1 MKILYSLLLFL
12 LTATF
17 VSAQSDWPK
26 VITADDGSIVKI
38 FQPQPESF
46 TNNVLKYRSA
56 FSYQSN
62 ANDEPTF
69 GTFWSIAK
77 VETDRDNRKLLITS
91 IKIPN
96 LKLAGDS
103 AMTRSEEIKSL
114 LENQIPIA
122 ANEMELDPI
131 LTSLDMR
138 TEEKKLSKD
147 LNNNPPKIIYATQP
161 SILVVID
168 GEPKFQH
175 NNDWNLDAV
184 VNTPF
189 TIVRANDTYFLF
201 GGKHWYQA
209 SSATGPY
216 QYIADVP
223 SNVKRVEQSLDKINT
238 NDPAYETTTSAKQD
252 NVISDI
258 IVSTVPAELVQSKG
272 QPSFTNIDGTN
283 LSYVSNSDND
293 IFIDNNSKEYYV
305 LLSGRWYHSSQ
316 LNNGNWQ
323 YLASNSLPA
332 DFAKIPEGSPK
343 DNVLASV
350 AGTDAA
356 REAVIDAQIPQ
367 TAKVD
372 RNTATAN
379 VTYDGKPQFQNIQGT
394 NMQYGVNTQS
404 SVIYSNGRYYCVDKG
419 VWFDA
424 PTPTGPWT
432 VSTQRP
438 DEVDMI
444 PPSSPVYNVKY
455 VYIYDVTPDWVYMG
469 YTPGYLNAFIYGP
482 TVVYGTGFYYR
493 PWWGNYYYARPYTWG
508 FGMRYNPW
516 IGWTFGYDYSW
527 GWFNVGFGMDIWG
540 GWLGGWWG
548 PHIYRPP
555 YRWRS
560 WGGGYGYGGYYG
572 RNMYNNRV
580 VHGGGI
586 GGGNHMNARIINNNI
601 YNYRK
606 DVIVNNARINNP
618 RDVSNSRGFNNG
630 SNRVINNGGGFNN
643 GNNRVNGNPNMN
655 RAGSNPSFNQ
665 RGGVSTMPSNAAPS
679 NGRVIATDRAGN
691 VYQRTPQGQWQQQ
704 SQSRQ
709 WQNVNPTQRPQV
721 VQNLNNYQKMEN
733 RGQTRVENFQSQ
745 RSFAPSFSRPSS
757 SNNNSRPSGGGGR
770 VNNGGGGN
778 SRHH

>member
-1 MKILYSLLLFL
+1 MKILYSLFIFL

-17 VSAQSDWPK
+17 ANAQSDWPK
-26 VITADDGSIVKI
+26 IITADDGSVVKI

-56 FSYQSN
+56 FSYQSS
-62 ANDEPTF
+62 ASDEPTF

-77 VETDRDNRKLLITS
+77 VETDRDNRKLTITS
-91 IKIPN
+91 ITIPN

-103 AMTRSEEIKSL
+103 DMTHSEKVKTL
-114 LENQIPIA
+114 LESQIPVVA
-122 ANEMELDPI
+122 SELELDPI

-147 LNNNPPKIIYATQP
+147 LNNTPPKIIYTTEP
-161 SILVVID
+161 SILVLID
-168 GEPKFQH
+168 GTPKLQR

-189 TIVRANDTYFLF
+189 TIVKNSDNTYFLF

-209 SSATGPY
+209 PSATGPY
-216 QYIADVP
+216 QYAENVP
-223 SNVKRVEQSLDKINT
+223 SSVKRVEESLDKTNT
-238 NDPAYETTTSAKQD
+238 TDPGYESNATADQD
-252 NVISDI
+252 NVVSDI
-258 IVSTVPAELVQSKG
+258 IVSTVPAELIQSKG
-272 QPSFTNIDGTN
+272 EPTFSNIDGTA

-293 IFIDNNSKEYYV
+293 IFIDNNSRQYYV

-316 LNNGNWQ
+316 LSGSNWQ
-323 YLASNSLPA
+323 YVASNSLPA

-379 VTYDGKPQFQNIQGT
+379 VTYDGSPQFQNIPGT
-394 NMQYGVNTQS
+394 DMQYGVNTQS

-424 PTPTGPWT
+424 PSSTGPWT

-438 DEVDMI
+438 DGVDMI
-444 PPSSPVYNVKY
+444 PPSSPVYNMKY

-493 PWWGNYYYARPYTWG
+493 PWWGNYYYPRPYTWG
-508 FGMRYNPW
+508 FGMHYNPW
-516 IGWTFGYDYSW
+516 IGWSLGFDFSL
-527 GWFNVGFGMDIWG
+527 GWFNIGFGTSCWA
-540 GWLGGWWG
+540 GWSGGWWG
-548 PHIYRPP
+548 PYIYHPP
-555 YRWRS
+555 YRWRG

-572 RNMYNNRV
+572 RNLYNNRV
-580 VHGGGI
+580 IHASGI
-586 GGGNHMNARIINNNI
+586 SRMNARIVNNNI
-601 YNYRK
+601 YNYR
-606 DVIVNNARINNP
+606 
-618 RDVSNSRGFNNG
+618 RDVVANKA
-630 SNRVINNGGGFNN
+630 VINNNRIINSNRSNN
-643 GNNRVNGNPNMN
+643 NNNRVNNYPNQNAN
-655 RAGSNPSFNQ
+655 RNPSFNQ
-665 RGGVSTMPSNAAPS
+665 RTPSTMSSNSTPA
-679 NGRVIATDRAGN
+679 NGRIITTDKSGN
-691 VYQRTPQGQWQQQ
+691 VYQRTPQGQWQQNQ
-704 SQSRQ
+704 SHQ

-721 VQNLNNYQKMEN
+721 VQNLNQQQQMQS

-745 RSFAPSFSRPSS
+745 RSYTPAPRPSSNSRPSG
-757 SNNNSRPSGGGGR
+757 NSGGGRPSGGGGR
-770 VNNGGGGN
+770 
-778 SRHH
+778 HH